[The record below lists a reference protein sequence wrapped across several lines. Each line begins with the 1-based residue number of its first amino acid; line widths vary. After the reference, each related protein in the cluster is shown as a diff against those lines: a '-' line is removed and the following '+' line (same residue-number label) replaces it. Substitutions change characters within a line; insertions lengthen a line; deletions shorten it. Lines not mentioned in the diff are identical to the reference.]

1 MLADE
6 TLKVWEVLKDNP
18 LLDGFVLV
26 GGTALS
32 LHIHHR
38 ISEDLD
44 FAYTGI
50 NLPRKRLDRL
60 IQIGE
65 SLGLTI
71 DRNDDP
77 ASLEDFLDAGLEL
90 WDSQQD
96 LVVNHAVKVSFF
108 VPSRSTMSVVSHYGR
123 RGIPQVASV
132 EEIFMTKAL
141 VVANRSKT
149 RDWFDLYVLMN
160 KHGFDAKDFV
170 KAFMANDAKL
180 QIDSA
185 LTRLSL
191 CRPDAG
197 DESYL
202 AVVADPPSLEQI
214 REYFSKFRDEVEC
227 LIGAGFR

>member
-1 MLADE
+1 MLANE
-6 TLKVWEVLKDNP
+6 TQRVWDILKEQS
-18 LLDGFVLV
+18 LLDGFVLI

-44 FAYTGI
+44 FAYTDV

-60 IQIGE
+60 LQIGE

-77 ASLEDFLDAGLEL
+77 ASLEDFLDAGLDL
-90 WDSQQD
+90 LDSQQD
-96 LVVNHAVKVSFF
+96 VVVNNAVKVSFF
-108 VPSRSTMSVVSHYGR
+108 IPPRATMNVVSHYGR
-123 RGIPQVASV
+123 KGIPKVASV
-132 EEIFMTKAL
+132 DELFMTKAL
-141 VVANRSKT
+141 VAADRSKT
-149 RDWFDLYVLMN
+149 RDWFDLYVLLN
-160 KHGFDAKDFV
+160 EHGFDAKDFI
-170 KAFMANDAKL
+170 KAFMINDAKL

-191 CRPDAG
+191 CSPDAG

-202 AVVADPPSLEQI
+202 AVSDNPPSLVQL

-227 LIGAGFR
+227 LIGAGIR